1 MDDGD
6 SDWNSDCDS
15 GRSIQSSSLRT
26 IYFRFG
32 SRSITATGA
41 QTDREHPNVLRL
53 CVHHSILQ
61 LVIQTVL
68 RWLPSS
74 LRSWAHSS
82 FPEWFLPTNI
92 VLKKQKDGW
101 DEEFDTEKATYEKL
115 KCLQGL
121 VIPTYYGQVQYMGT
135 RALVLSDI
143 GGACVA
149 EPEGAV
155 LSEQDVRPLFDQA
168 LSALASQGISHDDMK
183 LDNFH
188 LVSNG
193 GNKAIMI
200 VDLERINEL
209 PPEKDRARIVQADVD
224 FLMQAYRDH
233 LECLRE
239 DGLLLP
245 MGTYVPCHPCPIWP
259 RLRPH

>member
-1 MDDGD
+1 MDNGG
-6 SDWNSDCDS
+6 SVIC
-15 GRSIQSSSLRT
+15 
-26 IYFRFG
+26 FRFG
-32 SRSITATGA
+32 SRNITATGA
-41 QTDREHPNVLRL
+41 QTDRDHPNVLRL
-53 CVHHSILQ
+53 SVHRSALQSVVQIL
-61 LVIQTVL
+61 L
-68 RWLPSS
+68 RWLPSP
-74 LRSWAHSS
+74 LRSWIASS

-121 VIPTYYGQVQYMGT
+121 VIPMYYGQAQHEGT

-143 GGACVA
+143 GGSCMA
-149 EPEGAV
+149 EPKGAV
-155 LSEQDVRPLFDQA
+155 LREQDVRPLFDHA

-188 LVSNG
+188 LINHS
-193 GNKAIMI
+193 GNKNIMI
-200 VDLERINEL
+200 VDLERINQL
-209 PPEKDRARIVQADVD
+209 PPQKDPTQMVQADVD

-239 DGLLLP
+239 DGLL
-245 MGTYVPCHPCPIWP
+245 TQ
-259 RLRPH
+259 

>member
-1 MDDGD
+1 MRD
-6 SDWNSDCDS
+6 
-15 GRSIQSSSLRT
+15 
-26 IYFRFG
+26 
-32 SRSITATGA
+32 
-41 QTDREHPNVLRL
+41 
-53 CVHHSILQ
+53 SILQ

-68 RWLPSS
+68 RCLPSS
-74 LRSWAHSS
+74 LRSWAYSS

-101 DEEFDTEKATYEKL
+101 DEEFDTERATYEKL
-115 KCLQGL
+115 KCLQEL
-121 VIPTYYGQVQYMGT
+121 LIPICYGQAQYEGT

-155 LSEQDVRPLFDQA
+155 LREQDIRPLFDQA
-168 LSALASQGISHDDMK
+168 LSALASQGISQDDMK

-188 LVSNG
+188 LVGNG
-193 GNKAIMI
+193 GNRAIMV

-209 PPEKDRARIVQADVD
+209 SPDKDHTQMVQADVD

-239 DGLLLP
+239 DGFAAP
-245 MGTYVPCHPCPIWP
+245 TGNACTTVI
-259 RLRPH
+259 PHR